1 MDLSTPQARI
11 MDLQHK
17 INRTKQQLTNIEEG
31 NGHNGVRKMALQGF
45 LTSLEVQLERERS
58 KEDQQQYERDMK
70 FLDDSEPDKEDQQ
83 QHERDMKFLDDSEPD
98 SLTATEASRPQ
109 TSHTTSK
116 HGTGYTPYAGSSHNT
131 FGGGLATATSSS
143 WNFGSLEDSAPTP
156 DTPAFPYVDEHSAS
170 ASNSSPDSGF
180 LRPQKRQR
188 ESFGVSND
196 LTGRTAKSMRT
207 TPSPAVTGMTTPTSL
222 GSFEFPEDPELF
234 SLFGGDPKDHM
245 RELREAKAEEKLL
258 EAKRK
263 QEREDEEFARSLV
276 AQGDDFV
283 PSEETYGPGPSTASR
298 STFQTT
304 FNDQGHLNNSYQLSS
319 SPLPI
324 REDPFSPSSLP
335 IKRENGY
342 HNTGMQLP
350 VKKESNYHN
359 TGTQPP
365 VKHESNYQPQSS
377 RFSTTDYINLCSDD
391 EYDQSNTIASNPS
404 SDLVEIDSQAFNSG
418 INHMQGYIPQ
428 SSYNAYGNV
437 GGNNNADN
445 WGYSTDRFGSNIV
458 NAARGMYNSAVDL
471 VNNQISSY
479 GNAPMGFG
487 GNPVYDSS
495 GLGIS
500 SNYIGLDYFDQP
512 PQNLA
517 QNVFGRHGI
526 DAQDPANRALVDQYI
541 SRVDYVT
548 NDPTR
553 TAAEIKTLLE
563 NIRPDEELPP
573 ENREGT
579 PEAMKYSLME
589 HQKLGL
595 SWMKSMEEGSNK
607 GGILGK
613 ISLAYLPLDI
623 G

>member
-1 MDLSTPQARI
+1 MDPSPPQARI
-11 MDLQHK
+11 LDLQNQ
-17 INRTKQQLTNIEEG
+17 INATKQQLENVEEG
-31 NGHNGVRKMALQGF
+31 NDPDGVRKMALQGF

-58 KEDQQQYERDMK
+58 
-70 FLDDSEPDKEDQQ
+70 KEDQQ

-109 TSHTTSK
+109 ASHTTTK
-116 HGTGYTPYAGSSHNT
+116 HGTRYTPYAGSSHNT
-131 FGGGLATATSSS
+131 FVGGLATAAPSS
-143 WNFGSLEDSAPTP
+143 WNFSSLEDSASTP
-156 DTPAFPYVDEHSAS
+156 DTPALPSVDEHSAS
-170 ASNSSPDSGF
+170 GSNSSPDSGF

-234 SLFGGDPKDHM
+234 SLFGGDPKDHI

-263 QEREDEEFARSLV
+263 QEREDEEFARSLM

-283 PSEETYGPGPSTASR
+283 PSEENYGPGPSIAPR

-304 FNDQGHLNNSYQLSS
+304 LNDRGHLSHPYQLSS

-335 IKRENGY
+335 VKRENGY
-342 HNTGMQLP
+342 HNTGIQLP

-359 TGTQPP
+359 TGTQLP

-377 RFSTTDYINLCSDD
+377 RFSTADYINLCSDD
-391 EYDQSNTIASNPS
+391 EYDQSNTIASNTS
-404 SDLVEIDSQAFNSG
+404 TDLVEIDSQAFNSG
-418 INHMQGYIPQ
+418 IDHMQGYAPQ

-437 GGNNNADN
+437 GGNNNADS
-445 WGYSTDRFGSNIV
+445 WGYSTDRFGSTIA
-458 NAARGMYNSAVDL
+458 NAARGMYNSAIDL

-487 GNPVYDSS
+487 DNSVYGSS
-495 GLGIS
+495 GLGVS
-500 SNYIGLDYFDQP
+500 SNYMGLDYFDQP

-613 ISLAYLPLDI
+613 VSPPYLPPDI

>member
-1 MDLSTPQARI
+1 MDSSPPQARI
-11 MDLQHK
+11 LDLQNQ
-17 INRTKQQLTNIEEG
+17 INVTKQQLENIDEG
-31 NGHNGVRKMALQGF
+31 NDIDGVRKMALQGF
-45 LTSLEVQLERERS
+45 ITSLEVQLERERS
-58 KEDQQQYERDMK
+58 KEDQQQHEKDMK
-70 FLDDSEPDKEDQQ
+70 FLDDC
-83 QHERDMKFLDDSEPD
+83 EPD
-98 SLTATEASRPQ
+98 SLTAREASRPQ
-109 TSHTTSK
+109 ASHTTTK
-116 HGTGYTPYAGSSHNT
+116 HGTRYTPYAGSSHNT
-131 FGGGLATATSSS
+131 FVGGLASATPSS
-143 WNFGSLEDSAPTP
+143 WNFGSLEDAAPTP
-156 DTPAFPYVDEHSAS
+156 GTPAFPSVDEHSAS
-170 ASNSSPDSGF
+170 GSNSSPDSGF

-196 LTGRTAKSMRT
+196 VTGRTAKSMRT

-234 SLFGGDPKDHM
+234 SLFGGDPKDQI

-263 QEREDEEFARSLV
+263 QEREDEEFARSLM
-276 AQGDDFV
+276 AQGDGFV
-283 PSEETYGPGPSTASR
+283 PSEENYGPGPSTAPR
-298 STFQTT
+298 SAFQTT
-304 FNDQGHLNNSYQLSS
+304 LNDRGHLSHPYQLSS

-342 HNTGMQLP
+342 HNTGVQLP
-350 VKKESNYHN
+350 VKKESSYHN
-359 TGTQPP
+359 TGTQLP
-365 VKHESNYQPQSS
+365 VKNESSYQPQSS
-377 RFSTTDYINLCSDD
+377 RFSTMDYINLCSDD
-391 EYDQSNTIASNPS
+391 EYDQPNTVASHPS

-418 INHMQGYIPQ
+418 IDHMQGYAPP
-428 SSYNAYGNV
+428 SSYYAYGNV
-437 GGNNNADN
+437 GDNSNADS
-445 WGYSTDRFGSNIV
+445 WSYPTDRFGSTIT
-458 NAARGMYNSAVDL
+458 NAARGVYNSAIDL

-479 GNAPMGFG
+479 GNVPMGFG
-487 GNPVYDSS
+487 GNSVYGSS
-495 GLGIS
+495 GLGVS
-500 SNYIGLDYFDQP
+500 SNYMGLDYFDQP
-512 PQNLA
+512 PQDIA

-526 DAQDPANRALVDQYI
+526 DAQDPANRALVKEYM

-613 ISLAYLPLDI
+613 VSPAYLPLDI

>member
-1 MDLSTPQARI
+1 MDPSLQARI
-11 MDLQHK
+11 LDLQDQ
-17 INRTKQQLTNIEEG
+17 INVTKQQLEDVEEG
-31 NGHNGVRKMALQGF
+31 NDLDGVRKMALQGF

-58 KEDQQQYERDMK
+58 KEDQQQ
-70 FLDDSEPDKEDQQ
+70 
-83 QHERDMKFLDDSEPD
+83 HERDMKFLDDSEPD
-98 SLTATEASRPQ
+98 SLTATEASHPQ
-109 TSHTTSK
+109 ANHMTTK
-116 HGTGYTPYAGSSHNT
+116 HGTEYTPYAGSSHNT
-131 FGGGLATATSSS
+131 FVGGLATATPPS
-143 WNFGSLEDSAPTP
+143 WNFGSLEESAPTP
-156 DTPAFPYVDEHSAS
+156 DTLAFPSVDEHSAS
-170 ASNSSPDSGF
+170 GSNSSPDSGF

-207 TPSPAVTGMTTPTSL
+207 SPSPAVTGMTTPTSM
-222 GSFEFPEDPELF
+222 GSFEFPEGPELF
-234 SLFGGDPKDHM
+234 SLFGGDPKDHI

-263 QEREDEEFARSLV
+263 QEREDEELARSLI
-276 AQGDDFV
+276 AQGDNFV
-283 PSEETYGPGPSTASR
+283 PSEDNYGPGPSTAPR
-298 STFQTT
+298 STFQTPL
-304 FNDQGHLNNSYQLSS
+304 NDRGPLSHPYQLSS

-324 REDPFSPSSLP
+324 REDPFSPSALP

-342 HNTGMQLP
+342 HNTGTRLP
-350 VKKESNYHN
+350 VKTESNYYN
-359 TGTQPP
+359 TGTRLP

-377 RFSTTDYINLCSDD
+377 RFSPADYINLCSDD

-418 INHMQGYIPQ
+418 IDHMQGYAPQ

-437 GGNNNADN
+437 GSNSNADS
-445 WGYSTDRFGSNIV
+445 WGYSTDGFGSTIA

-487 GNPVYDSS
+487 GNSVYGSS
-495 GLGIS
+495 GLGVS
-500 SNYIGLDYFDQP
+500 LNYGGLDYFDQP

-579 PEAMKYSLME
+579 PEAMKYGLME

-613 ISLAYLPLDI
+613 VSPAYLPLDI

>member
-1 MDLSTPQARI
+1 MDPSPLQARI
-11 MDLQHK
+11 LNLQNQ
-17 INRTKQQLTNIEEG
+17 INVTKQQLENIEEG
-31 NGHNGVRKMALQGF
+31 SDLNGFRRMTLEGS

-70 FLDDSEPDKEDQQ
+70 FLDDSEPD
-83 QHERDMKFLDDSEPD
+83 
-98 SLTATEASRPQ
+98 SLTATEVSRPQ
-109 TSHTTSK
+109 TSHTTTK
-116 HGTGYTPYAGSSHNT
+116 HGTIYTPYAGSSHNT
-131 FGGGLATATSSS
+131 SVGGLATATPSS
-143 WNFGSLEDSAPTP
+143 WNFGSLEDSALTP
-156 DTPAFPYVDEHSAS
+156 GTPAFPSVDEHSAS
-170 ASNSSPDSGF
+170 GSNSSPDSGF

-188 ESFGVSND
+188 ESFGLSND

-207 TPSPAVTGMTTPTSL
+207 SPSPAVTGMTTPTSL

-234 SLFGGDPKDHM
+234 SLFGGNPKDHI

-263 QEREDEEFARSLV
+263 QEREDEEYARTLM

-283 PSEETYGPGPSTASR
+283 PSEENYGPGPSTASR
-298 STFQTT
+298 SAFQTT
-304 FNDQGHLNNSYQLSS
+304 FNDRGHLNHPYQLSS

-324 REDPFSPSSLP
+324 REDPFPPLSLP
-335 IKRENGY
+335 IKRENSY
-342 HNTGMQLP
+342 HNTGIQLP

-359 TGTQPP
+359 TGTQLP

-377 RFSTTDYINLCSDD
+377 RFPTTDYINLCSDD
-391 EYDQSNTIASNPS
+391 EYDQSNTVASNPS

-418 INHMQGYIPQ
+418 INHMQGYTPQ
-428 SSYNAYGNV
+428 SSYHAYGNV
-437 GGNNNADN
+437 GGNSNADS
-445 WGYSTDRFGSNIV
+445 WGYSTDRFGSTIA
-458 NAARGMYNSAVDL
+458 NAARGMYNSAIDL

-495 GLGIS
+495 DLGVS
-500 SNYIGLDYFDQP
+500 SNYMGLDYFDQP

-517 QNVFGRHGI
+517 QNVFGRHGM

-579 PEAMKYSLME
+579 PEAMKYGLME

-613 ISLAYLPLDI
+613 VSPTYLPLDI

>member
-1 MDLSTPQARI
+1 MDPSPSQARI
-11 MDLQHK
+11 LDLQHQ
-17 INRTKQQLTNIEEG
+17 INVTKQQLEDAGEG
-31 NGHNGVRKMALQGF
+31 TDPDGVRKMALQGF

-58 KEDQQQYERDMK
+58 KEDQQQ
-70 FLDDSEPDKEDQQ
+70 
-83 QHERDMKFLDDSEPD
+83 HERDMKFLDDSEPD
-98 SLTATEASRPQ
+98 SLATTEAPRPQ
-109 TSHTTSK
+109 ASHTTTK
-116 HGTGYTPYAGSSHNT
+116 HGTKYTPYTGSSHNT
-131 FGGGLATATSSS
+131 FVGGLALATPTS
-143 WNFGSLEDSAPTP
+143 WNFGSLEDSAPIP
-156 DTPAFPYVDEHSAS
+156 DTPAFPSVDEHSAS
-170 ASNSSPDSGF
+170 GSNSSPDSGF

-196 LTGRTAKSMRT
+196 LTGRTVKSMRT

-222 GSFEFPEDPELF
+222 GSSEFPEDRELF
-234 SLFGGDPKDHM
+234 SLFGGDPKDHI

-263 QEREDEEFARSLV
+263 QEREDEEFARSLM

-283 PSEETYGPGPSTASR
+283 PFEGNYGPGPSTAPR

-304 FNDQGHLNNSYQLSS
+304 LNDQGHLNHPYQLSS

-342 HNTGMQLP
+342 QNTGVQMPVEGSSYQNTATQLP
-350 VKKESNYHN
+350 INN
-359 TGTQPP
+359 
-365 VKHESNYQPQSS
+365 ESNYQPQPS
-377 RFSTTDYINLCSDD
+377 RFSTGDYINLCSDD
-391 EYDQSNTIASNPS
+391 EYDQSNTIASHPS

-418 INHMQGYIPQ
+418 IDQMQGYTP
-428 SSYNAYGNV
+428 SNSYNAYGNV
-437 GGNNNADN
+437 GGNSNADS
-445 WGYSTDRFGSNIV
+445 WGYSTDGFGSTITNT
-458 NAARGMYNSAVDL
+458 ARGLYNSALDL

-479 GNAPMGFG
+479 GNVPMGFG
-487 GNPVYDSS
+487 GDPVYGSS

-500 SNYIGLDYFDQP
+500 SNYMGLNYFDQP

-517 QNVFGRHGI
+517 QNVFGRHGL
-526 DAQDPANRALVDQYI
+526 DAQDPANRDLVDQYM

-613 ISLAYLPLDI
+613 VSPAYLPQDI
-623 G
+623 S

>member
-1 MDLSTPQARI
+1 MDPSPPQARI
-11 MDLQHK
+11 LDLQHQ
-17 INRTKQQLTNIEEG
+17 INVTKQQLEDVRDG
-31 NGHNGVRKMALQGF
+31 NDPDGVRKMALQGF

-58 KEDQQQYERDMK
+58 KEDQQQ
-70 FLDDSEPDKEDQQ
+70 
-83 QHERDMKFLDDSEPD
+83 HERDMKFLDDSEPA
-98 SLTATEASRPQ
+98 SLTATEAPPPQ
-109 TSHTTSK
+109 ASHTTTK
-116 HGTGYTPYAGSSHNT
+116 HGTRYTPYAGSSHNT
-131 FGGGLATATSSS
+131 FAGGLASATPST
-143 WNFGSLEDSAPTP
+143 WNFGSLGDSAPNP
-156 DTPAFPYVDEHSAS
+156 DTPAFPSVDEHSAS
-170 ASNSSPDSGF
+170 GSNSSPDSGF

-188 ESFGVSND
+188 ESFGASND
-196 LTGRTAKSMRT
+196 ITGRTAKSMRT

-222 GSFEFPEDPELF
+222 GSFEFPEDPGIF

-263 QEREDEEFARSLV
+263 QEREDEEFARSLM

-283 PSEETYGPGPSTASR
+283 PFEGSYGPGPSTAPR

-304 FNDQGHLNNSYQLSS
+304 INDQGHLNHPYQLSS

-324 REDPFSPSSLP
+324 REDPFSSSSLP

-342 HNTGMQLP
+342 QNTGIQIP
-350 VKKESNYHN
+350 VKESNYHN
-359 TGTQPP
+359 PGTQVPI
-365 VKHESNYQPQSS
+365 KNESNYQPQSS

-391 EYDQSNTIASNPS
+391 EYDQANTVASHPS

-418 INHMQGYIPQ
+418 IDQMQGYTP
-428 SSYNAYGNV
+428 SHSYNAYDNV
-437 GGNNNADN
+437 GGNSNADS
-445 WGYSTDRFGSNIV
+445 WGYSTDRFGSTIANT
-458 NAARGMYNSAVDL
+458 ARGLYNSALDL

-479 GNAPMGFG
+479 GNVPMGFG
-487 GNPVYDSS
+487 GDSVYGSS

-500 SNYIGLDYFDQP
+500 SNYMGLNYFDQP

-526 DAQDPANRALVDQYI
+526 DAQDPANRDLVDQYMN
-541 SRVDYVT
+541 RVDYVT

-607 GGILGK
+607 GGILGRF
-613 ISLAYLPLDI
+613 SPAYLPKDI